1 MRAILS
7 TTEPPHVRL
16 GEAPDPGPAPDE
28 ALVEVRAV
36 SVNRGEVRRLATL
49 PEGRQTGWDVA
60 GVVREPAADG
70 SGPPAGTRVVGVG
83 GSLASATAWAELAPV
98 ATDRLGFLPDE
109 VSFAAAS
116 TLPVAGL
123 TALLTLERGGLLAER
138 RLLVTG
144 AAGGV
149 GRFGVQLAA
158 NAGAHVTAVAR
169 DAERA
174 EGLAEL
180 GAGEIVHV
188 LEPEG
193 DRYDLIL
200 ESVGGAS
207 LAAALRRVAPQGVVV
222 TFGDSSG
229 EPVTFGARDFYRST
243 GASLYAFLVF
253 AELDRSGTGSA
264 DLERL
269 ARLVAAGR
277 LDPGIS
283 VEASWREA
291 GPVLEA
297 LLDRRVKGKAVLLV
311 D

>member
-1 MRAILS
+1 
-7 TTEPPHVRL
+7 
-16 GEAPDPGPAPDE
+16 
-28 ALVEVRAV
+28 
-36 SVNRGEVRRLATL
+36 
-49 PEGRQTGWDVA
+49 VA
-60 GVVREPAADG
+60 GVVREPASDG
-70 SGPPAGTRVVGVG
+70 SGPAAGTRVVGVG
-83 GSLASATAWAELAPV
+83 GSLTRATAWAELAPV
-98 ATDRLGFLPDE
+98 ATDRLGVLPGE

-123 TALLTLERGGLLAER
+123 TALLSLERGGLLAER
-138 RLLVTG
+138 RVLVTG

-149 GRFGVQLAA
+149 GRFAVQLAA

-169 DAERA
+169 DAKRA
-174 EGLAEL
+174 EGLAGL
-180 GAGEIVHV
+180 GAAEIVHRV
-188 LEPEG
+188 GPEG
-193 DRYDLIL
+193 EAFDLIL
-200 ESVGGAS
+200 ESVGGHS
-207 LAAALRRVAPQGVVV
+207 LAAALRRVAPQGQVV

-264 DLERL
+264 DVERL
-269 ARLVAAGR
+269 ARLVAAGK

-283 VEASWREA
+283 VEASWRES

>member
-16 GEAPDPGPAPDE
+16 GEAPDPAPAPGE
-28 ALVEVRAV
+28 ALAEVRAM

-49 PEGRQTGWDVA
+49 PEGSQTGWDVA

-83 GSLASATAWAELAPV
+83 GSLARAAAWAELAPV
-98 ATDRLGFLPDE
+98 ATDRLGTLPDE
-109 VSFAAAS
+109 VSFVAAS

-123 TALLTLERGGLLAER
+123 TALLSLERGGLLAER
-138 RLLVTG
+138 RVLVTG

-149 GRFGVQLAA
+149 GRFAVQLAA

-174 EGLAEL
+174 EGLGEL
-180 GAGEIVHV
+180 GAEEIVHG

-193 DRYDLIL
+193 ERFDLIL
-200 ESVGGAS
+200 ESVGGPS
-207 LAAALRRVAPQGVVV
+207 LAAALRRVSPQGQVVS
-222 TFGDSSG
+222 FGDSSG

-269 ARLVAAGR
+269 ARMVAAGR
-277 LDPGIS
+277 LDPGVS

>member
-16 GEAPDPGPAPDE
+16 GEADEPTPAPGE
-28 ALVEVRAV
+28 ALVEVRAM
-36 SVNRGEVRRLATL
+36 SVNRGEVRRLGTL
-49 PEGRQTGWDVA
+49 PEGSQTGWDVA
-60 GVVREPAADG
+60 GVVRELAADG

-83 GSLASATAWAELAPV
+83 GSLGRAAAWAELTPV
-98 ATDRLGFLPDE
+98 ATDRLGTLPDE
-109 VSFAAAS
+109 VSFSAAS

-123 TALLTLERGGLLAER
+123 TALLSLERGGLLAER
-138 RLLVTG
+138 RVLVTG

-149 GRFGVQLAA
+149 GRFAVQLAA

-180 GAGEIVHV
+180 GAEAIVHE

-193 DRYDLIL
+193 ERFDLIL
-200 ESVGGAS
+200 ESVGGPS
-207 LAAALRRVAPQGVVV
+207 LAAALSRVAPQGLVV

-229 EPVTFGARDFYRST
+229 EPVTFGARDFYRSA

-269 ARLVAAGR
+269 ARMVAAGT

-283 VEASWREA
+283 VEASWSEA

-297 LLDRRVKGKAVLLV
+297 LLDRKVKGKAVLLV